1 MNIFDSSIP
10 HLAKNIQLA
19 INLEGESESKF
30 PFFGDFVSYP
40 PIRKQIILLLR
51 QFIVLG
57 RKLVLRLIGRGYVWQ
72 VGYQRSSSWRDFSLT
87 KVVWIENPR
96 GSFLAD
102 PCILHWNNK
111 AYIYVEQYFY
121 KAKRV

>member
-19 INLEGESESKF
+19 INSEGESESKF
-30 PFFGDFVSYP
+30 PFFGDFVFYP

-57 RKLVLRLIGRGYVWQ
+57 RKLVLRPDRA
-72 VGYQRSSSWRDFSLT
+72 
-87 KVVWIENPR
+87 WIR
-96 GSFLAD
+96 LAGGLSTLQFLERFFV
-102 PCILHWNNK
+102 NK
-111 AYIYVEQYFY
+111 SGMD
-121 KAKRV
+121 